1 MGEMKKEIKLYFD
14 RDSLSALLNQISM
27 DMKSGYMSI
36 GDLKIEAPSDVE
48 VEIEYKEK
56 EEADGKIKCIM
67 EWELKWYKK

>member
-36 GDLKIEAPSDVE
+36 GDLKIEAPGDVE

-67 EWELKWYKK
+67 EWELKWHKK